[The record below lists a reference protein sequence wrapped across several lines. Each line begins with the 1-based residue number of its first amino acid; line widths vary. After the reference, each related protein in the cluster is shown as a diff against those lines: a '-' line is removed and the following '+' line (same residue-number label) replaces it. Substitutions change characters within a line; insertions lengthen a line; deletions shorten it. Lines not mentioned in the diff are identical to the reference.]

1 MSFRQRIKR
10 FLLAGID
17 HHGNIFLL
25 RQLLLIT
32 SLLTM
37 IIFLFSF
44 FTLYNFLHDN
54 PQTALLD
61 FFGMVVC
68 LVAMYQLQVHKRLNI
83 AINIVV
89 VALFVFLLLFA
100 NVNQNQSY
108 GLIWTFFFPVFTVLL
123 KGHRTGTVVVAAFYL
138 LLLPSAYLGI
148 GSWQGGAWDFTSF
161 IRFSLAS
168 LVIFYSAYFNE
179 LSLQRSYNELR
190 KTTQREQ
197 AAAKQHTE
205 EVMQL
210 LENKQQL
217 MVDISHELRT
227 PLAAMRV
234 NLEAFEDNILGREE
248 AFPLLQH
255 KVTELNQLIEDI
267 YQLSRADVEA
277 LVFKQ
282 EPVPL
287 LPLLEEVV
295 AGYQQPAQEKGI
307 QLKFVSDLENGVCVI
322 GDEARLQQ
330 LSCNLLQNSLRY
342 TDAGGQQQISAEAKG
357 DEVEIVVQDSAPGV
371 GDVHLP
377 RLFDRFY
384 RVDKSRSRA
393 QGGSGLGLAI
403 CKIIVE
409 NHGGSISAEHSP
421 LGGLLIRINLPIVI
435 GGEKIDG

>member
-1 MSFRQRIKR
+1 MALRQRLRR
-10 FLLAGID
+10 FLIAGIEHD
-17 HHGNIFLL
+17 GDIFLL
-25 RQLLLIT
+25 RRLLLIT

-44 FTLYNFLHDN
+44 FTVYNLLYGD
-54 PQTALLD
+54 TKTGLLD
-61 FFGMVVC
+61 LGGLLIC
-68 LVAMYQLQVHKRLNI
+68 LTAMYQLQRNKRLEL
-83 AINIVV
+83 AVNIVV
-89 VALFVFLLLFA
+89 VALFGFLLLFA
-100 NVNQNQSY
+100 NVNQNNSY

-123 KGHRTGTVVVAAFYL
+123 KGQRVGSWIVFAFYL
-138 LLLPSAYLGI
+138 LLLPFAYHGI
-148 GSWQGGAWDFTSF
+148 GSWQGGAWDLTSF

-168 LVIFYSAYFNE
+168 LVIYYSAYFNE

-190 KTTQREQ
+190 KTTRREQ

-234 NLEAFEDNILGREE
+234 NLEAFEDGILGRQE

-255 KVTELNQLIEDI
+255 KVAELNQLIEDI
-267 YQLSRADVEA
+267 YQLSRADVGA

-295 AGYQQPAQEKGI
+295 AGYQQPAVEKQI
-307 QLKFVSDLENGVCVI
+307 QLSFASSLEQNLCVT

-330 LSCNLLQNSLRY
+330 LLCNLLQNSLRY
-342 TDAGGQQQISAEAKG
+342 TDAGGQLQLSAEAKG
-357 DEVEIVVQDSAPGV
+357 GEVELLLQDSAPGV

-377 RLFDRFY
+377 RLFERFY

-393 QGGSGLGLAI
+393 HGGSGLGLAI

-409 NHGGSISAEHSP
+409 NHGGTIGAAHSP
-421 LGGLLIRINLPIVI
+421 LGGLQIRITLPVTT
-435 GGEKIDG
+435 GGN

>member
-1 MSFRQRIKR
+1 MNIRQRFRR

-17 HHGNIFLL
+17 HNGNIFLL

-44 FTLYNFLHDN
+44 FTLYNFSHDN
-54 PQTALLD
+54 ARTGILD
-61 FFGMVVC
+61 LVGLVFC
-68 LVAMYQLQVHKRLNI
+68 LIAMYQLQVHKRLNI

-89 VALFVFLLLFA
+89 VALFAFLLLFA

-123 KGHRTGTVVVAAFYL
+123 KGHRTGSIVVAAFYL
-138 LLLPSAYLGI
+138 LLLPSAYLGV
-148 GSWQGGAWDFTSF
+148 GNWQGGAWDFTSF

-190 KTTQREQ
+190 KTTRREQ

-234 NLEAFEDNILGREE
+234 NLEAFEDGILKREE
-248 AFPLLQH
+248 AFPLLQN
-255 KVTELNQLIEDI
+255 KVAELNQLIEDI
-267 YQLSRADVEA
+267 YQLSRADVGA

-282 EPVPL
+282 EPVSL

-295 AGYQQPAQEKGI
+295 AGYQQPAQERQI
-307 QLKFVSDLENGVCVI
+307 ELSFTSSLEQGLYVM

-330 LSCNLLQNSLRY
+330 LFCNLLQNSLRY
-342 TDAGGQQQISAEAKG
+342 TDAGGQLQLSAEAKG
-357 DEVEIVVQDSAPGV
+357 GEVEILLQDSAPGV
-371 GDVHLP
+371 GDEHLP

-393 QGGSGLGLAI
+393 HGGSGLGLAI

-409 NHGGSISAEHSP
+409 NHGGTIGAAHSP
-421 LGGLLIRINLPIVI
+421 LGGLQIRIRLPVTA
-435 GGEKIDG
+435 GGN